1 MELLI
6 KNPFTVWLRW
16 LLTALKYKMRY
27 QHFQMEYL
35 SEVTNCRFG
44 IYNTIRKHARLR
56 QVEMGD
62 YSYVGRDS
70 QVYEARVGK
79 FTCIGPGVT
88 IGPGEHP
95 TDRISIHPMFYS
107 TRAQSNPVIV
117 ESNRFE
123 EMPITVIGHDVW
135 IAQGAILRSGV
146 RIGHGAIIAA
156 GAVVVQDVPDYA
168 VVGGVPAK
176 IIKYRFD
183 GRERERLAQIAW
195 WDWDAETLR
204 ASVEKMNRPDLFFG
218 EVKKYNTE

>member
-6 KNPFTVWLRW
+6 KNPITVWLRW
-16 LLTALKYKMRY
+16 LLTAINYKLRNK
-27 QHFQMEYL
+27 HFMMEYL

-44 IYNTIRKHARLR
+44 KYNTIRKYARMR
-56 QVEMGD
+56 NVDMGD
-62 YSYVGRDS
+62 YSYVGRES
-70 QVYEARVGK
+70 QVYEACIGK

-107 TRAQSNPVIV
+107 TRAQSNLVSV
-117 ESNRFE
+117 ESNRFD
-123 EMPITVIGHDVW
+123 EMPTTVIGHDVW
-135 IAQGAILRSGV
+135 IAQGAILRSGIRV
-146 RIGHGAIIAA
+146 GDGAIIAA

-183 GRERERLAQIAW
+183 EQERDRLAQIAW
-195 WDWDAETLR
+195 WNWDAETLR
-204 ASVEKMNRPDLFFG
+204 ASVDKMNRPDLFFDDD
-218 EVKKYNTE
+218 KR